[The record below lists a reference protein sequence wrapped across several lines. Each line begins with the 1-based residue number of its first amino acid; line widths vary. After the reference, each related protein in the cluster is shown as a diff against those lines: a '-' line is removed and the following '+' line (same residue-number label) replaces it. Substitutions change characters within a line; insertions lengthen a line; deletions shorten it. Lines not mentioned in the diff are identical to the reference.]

1 MTPLPTQRFL
11 VKRLF
16 DVSAAFAGLILLA
29 PVMALVA
36 LVVRLTSPGPA
47 LFVQTRIGRHG
58 RPFRCFKFRTM
69 RSGGAELGTITTA
82 SDSRITP
89 AGRILR
95 NWKLDELPQLWNV
108 FTGRMAFV
116 GPRPDVPGYADQL
129 QGDDRQV
136 LDLLPGITGP
146 ATLLF
151 RDEEKLLALAS
162 DPKAFNDQVIYPEK
176 LRINREYLRTGSFW
190 RDIGFIVAT
199 VVPGVTKRTGLDQR
213 LGLDYEAFSQ
223 RMKDSLV
230 ASNEA
235 F

>member
-1 MTPLPTQRFL
+1 MSTQRFL

-16 DVSAAFAGLILLA
+16 DVSAAFAGLLLLA

-36 LVVRLTSPGPA
+36 VVVRSTSPGPA

-69 RSGGAELGTITTA
+69 RLGGHELGTITTA

-89 AGRILR
+89 VGRVLR

-116 GPRPDVPGYADQL
+116 GPRPDVPGYADKL

-136 LDLLPGITGP
+136 LELLPGITGP

-151 RDEEKLLALAS
+151 RDEESLLALAG

-213 LGLDYEAFSQ
+213 LGLDYKAFSQ
-223 RMKDSLV
+223 RMKDSLG